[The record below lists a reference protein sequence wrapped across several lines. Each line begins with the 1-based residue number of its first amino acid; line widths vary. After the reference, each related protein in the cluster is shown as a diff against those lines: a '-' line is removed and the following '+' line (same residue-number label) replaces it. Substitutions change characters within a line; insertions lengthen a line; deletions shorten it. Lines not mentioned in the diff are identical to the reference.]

1 VTIAIVSL
9 PDNSSVRPRLI
20 ASNAMTQQRRRP
32 GDTQAA
38 SLFQTMATTCRR
50 LKTCPPS
57 DVASASERGQLAQMW
72 RDFANTVHNSARS
85 RPDFLKQSTC
95 LRCLWQPVQLRRIRS
110 LHGKPHALL
119 RAKLPE
125 IKASDQVASNTR
137 WSLQSAFRF
146 RPALPPYVESWSV
159 SPVFRTAKRGVLIFD
174 SPSKWVLDWRRRLSP
189 ARLAGS
195 DNIEP

>member
-1 VTIAIVSL
+1 
-9 PDNSSVRPRLI
+9 
-20 ASNAMTQQRRRP
+20 
-32 GDTQAA
+32 
-38 SLFQTMATTCRR
+38 MATTCRR

-72 RDFANTVHNSARS
+72 RDFASTVHNSARS

-159 SPVFRTAKRGVLIFD
+159 SPVFRTAKRGVLISTRAANGSSIGAGACRPRGLPGATILGPD
-174 SPSKWVLDWRRRLSP
+174 CRYGRITRYSCQIHHEKRRLRMFEKQESEDS
-189 ARLAGS
+189 LQ
-195 DNIEP
+195 EELQC